1 MACLSSLIIFSLQGL
16 YMNTF
21 RICLMMGF
29 LSAAIY
35 GCSDAKNDRQGQAQ
49 QPAPAVSTLILEK
62 QSVDISMDLPGRVTP
77 FKQSQVRP
85 QVDGVIIKRFFEEG
99 AQVKQGQQLY
109 QIDDARYSAQLNSAH
124 ADVKSALA
132 NQRTMQAKAARYR
145 DLVSRNAVSQQEY
158 DDVIAQNEQ
167 ANANISVA
175 EAKVTVAKVNVDYT
189 KVYAPIDGQISRSY
203 VTEGALVT
211 GNQSQQL
218 ATITQLNP
226 IYVDM
231 QESGAAILELRR
243 EMQQKKALPVSV
255 LVNETSNELYSQQ
268 GQLKFSE
275 VTIDQSTGSITLRA
289 IMPNPNGILL
299 PGLFVKA
306 RVHVGSK
313 DAVLVPQRATMRQ
326 PDGSLTVYLVD
337 VNNQVVAKKINP
349 IKSIGSDYVVTTN
362 LDSGEKLI
370 VTGYQKVKPGAT
382 VNAVP
387 WTKN

>member
-1 MACLSSLIIFSLQGL
+1 MH
-16 YMNTF
+16 TF
-21 RICLMMGF
+21 RIYLMMGF
-29 LSAAIY
+29 LSSTIF
-35 GCSDAKNDRQGQAQ
+35 GCSDAINGPQGAAQ
-49 QPAPAVSTLILEK
+49 KPAQTVSIITLEK
-62 QSVDISMDLPGRVTP
+62 QSVDISMDLPGRITP

-132 NQRTMQAKAARYR
+132 NQKTMQAKTARYK
-145 DLVSRNAVSQQEY
+145 DLVSRNAVSQQEF

-211 GNQSQQL
+211 GNQAQQL

-231 QESGAAILELRR
+231 QESGSAILQLRR
-243 EMQQKKALPVSV
+243 EMQQKEALPVSI
-255 LVNETSNELYSQQ
+255 LVNETTNELYSQQ

-275 VTIDQSTGSITLRA
+275 VTIDQSTGAITLRA
-289 IMPNPNGILL
+289 VMPNPDSILL
-299 PGLFVKA
+299 PGLFVTA
-306 RVHVGSK
+306 RVHLGSK

-326 PDGSLTVYLVD
+326 PDGSLTIYLVD
-337 VNNQVVAKKINP
+337 ANNQVVARKINP
-349 IKSIGSDYVVTTN
+349 IKSIGADYVVTAN

-370 VTGYQKVKPGAT
+370 VTGYQKVRLGVS

-387 WTKN
+387 WTTN

>member
-1 MACLSSLIIFSLQGL
+1 MH
-16 YMNTF
+16 TF
-21 RICLMMGF
+21 RICLMMVF
-29 LSAAIY
+29 LSTTIY
-35 GCSDAKNDRQGQAQ
+35 ACSDATNDPQGSTQIPAQ
-49 QPAPAVSTLILEK
+49 TVSILTLEI

-99 AQVKQGQQLY
+99 AQVTQGQQLY

-132 NQRTMQAKAARYR
+132 NQKSMQAKTARYK
-145 DLVSRNAVSQQEY
+145 DLVSRNAVSQQEF

-211 GNQSQQL
+211 GNQAQQL

-243 EMQQKKALPVSV
+243 EMQQQESLPVSI
-255 LVNETSNELYSQQ
+255 LVNETNSELYSQQ

-275 VTIDQSTGSITLRA
+275 VTIDQSTGAITLRA
-289 IMPNPNGILL
+289 VMPNSNSILL
-299 PGLFVKA
+299 PGLFVTA
-306 RVHVGSK
+306 RVHIGSK
-313 DAVLVPQRATMRQ
+313 NAVLVPQRATMRQ
-326 PDGSLTVYLVD
+326 PNGSLVIYLVD
-337 VNNQVVAKKINP
+337 ANNVVIAKKINP
-349 IKSIGSDYVVTTN
+349 IKSIGADYVVTEN

-370 VTGYQKVKPGAT
+370 VTGYQKVRPGAS
-382 VNAVP
+382 VNTVP
-387 WTKN
+387 WTTN

>member
-1 MACLSSLIIFSLQGL
+1 
-16 YMNTF
+16 
-21 RICLMMGF
+21 
-29 LSAAIY
+29 
-35 GCSDAKNDRQGQAQ
+35 
-49 QPAPAVSTLILEK
+49 
-62 QSVDISMDLPGRVTP
+62 
-77 FKQSQVRP
+77 
-85 QVDGVIIKRFFEEG
+85 
-99 AQVKQGQQLY
+99 
-109 QIDDARYSAQLNSAH
+109 
-124 ADVKSALA
+124 
-132 NQRTMQAKAARYR
+132 MQAKAARYK

-370 VTGYQKVKPGAT
+370 VTGYQKVRPGAT

-387 WTKN
+387 WTTN

>member
-1 MACLSSLIIFSLQGL
+1 
-16 YMNTF
+16 MNAT
-21 RICLMMGF
+21 RICLVVLF
-29 LSAAIY
+29 LSASVY
-35 GCSDAKNDRQGQAQ
+35 GCSDTTTGSQGQAQ
-49 QPAPAVSTLILEK
+49 QPAPTVSIMILEK

-85 QVDGVIIKRFFEEG
+85 QVDGVITKRFFEEG

-109 QIDDARYSAQLNSAH
+109 QIDDARYRAQLNSAH

-132 NQRTMQAKAARYR
+132 NQKTMQAKAARYK
-145 DLVSRNAVSQQEY
+145 DLVSRNAVSKQEY
-158 DDVIAQNEQ
+158 DDVIAQNAQ

-203 VTEGALVT
+203 ITEGALVT
-211 GNQSQQL
+211 GNQAQQL

-243 EMQQKKALPVSV
+243 EMQQKQALPVSL

-275 VTIDQSTGSITLRA
+275 VTIDQSTGAITLRA
-289 IMPNPNGILL
+289 IMPNPDGILL

-326 PDGSLTVYLVD
+326 ADGSLTIYLVD
-337 VNNQVVAKKINP
+337 TNNQVIAKKISP
-349 IKSIGSDYVVTTN
+349 IKSIGSDYVVTGN
-362 LDSGEKLI
+362 LDSGEQLI

-387 WTKN
+387 WVTN

>member
-1 MACLSSLIIFSLQGL
+1 
-16 YMNTF
+16 MNAT
-21 RICLMMGF
+21 RICLAVLF
-29 LSAAIY
+29 LSASVY
-35 GCSDAKNDRQGQAQ
+35 GCSDTTTGSQGQPQ
-49 QPAPAVSTLILEK
+49 QPAPTVSIMILEK

-85 QVDGVIIKRFFEEG
+85 QVDGVITKRFFEEG

-109 QIDDARYSAQLNSAH
+109 QIDDARYRAQLNSAH

-132 NQRTMQAKAARYR
+132 NQKTMQAKAARYK
-145 DLVSRNAVSQQEY
+145 DLVSRNAVSKQEY
-158 DDVIAQNEQ
+158 DDVIAQNAQ

-203 VTEGALVT
+203 ITEGALVT
-211 GNQSQQL
+211 GNQAQQL

-243 EMQQKKALPVSV
+243 EMQQKQALPVSL

-275 VTIDQSTGSITLRA
+275 VTIDQSTGAITLRA
-289 IMPNPNGILL
+289 IMPNPDGILL

-326 PDGSLTVYLVD
+326 ADGSLTIYLVD
-337 VNNQVVAKKINP
+337 ANNQVIAKKINP
-349 IKSIGSDYVVTTN
+349 IKSIGSDYVVTGN
-362 LDSGEKLI
+362 LDSGEQLI

-387 WTKN
+387 WVTN

>member
-1 MACLSSLIIFSLQGL
+1 
-16 YMNTF
+16 
-21 RICLMMGF
+21 MMVF
-29 LSAAIY
+29 LSTTIY
-35 GCSDAKNDRQGQAQ
+35 ACSDATNDPQGSTQIPAQ
-49 QPAPAVSTLILEK
+49 TVSILTLEI

-99 AQVKQGQQLY
+99 AQVTQGQQLY

-132 NQRTMQAKAARYR
+132 NQKSMQAKTARYK
-145 DLVSRNAVSQQEY
+145 DLVSRNAVSQQEF

-211 GNQSQQL
+211 GNQAQQL

-243 EMQQKKALPVSV
+243 EMQQQESLPVSI
-255 LVNETSNELYSQQ
+255 LVNETNSELYSQQ

-275 VTIDQSTGSITLRA
+275 VTIDQSTGAITLRA
-289 IMPNPNGILL
+289 VMPNSNSILL
-299 PGLFVKA
+299 PGLFVTA
-306 RVHVGSK
+306 RVHIGSK
-313 DAVLVPQRATMRQ
+313 NAVLVPQRATMRQ
-326 PDGSLTVYLVD
+326 PNGSLVIYLVD
-337 VNNQVVAKKINP
+337 ANNVVIAKKINP
-349 IKSIGSDYVVTTN
+349 IKSIGADYVVTEN

-370 VTGYQKVKPGAT
+370 VTGYQKVRPGAS
-382 VNAVP
+382 VNTVP
-387 WTKN
+387 WTTN

>member
-1 MACLSSLIIFSLQGL
+1 MHR
-16 YMNTF
+16 F
-21 RICLMMGF
+21 RICLMMVF
-29 LSAAIY
+29 LSTTIY
-35 GCSDAKNDRQGQAQ
+35 GCSDATKDPQGPTQKPAQ
-49 QPAPAVSTLILEK
+49 TVSILALEI

-109 QIDDARYSAQLNSAH
+109 QIDDARYSAQLNSAY

-132 NQRTMQAKAARYR
+132 NQRTMQAKAARYK
-145 DLVSRNAVSQQEY
+145 DLVSRNAVSQQEF

-243 EMQQKKALPVSV
+243 EMQQQQSLPVSI
-255 LVNETSNELYSQQ
+255 LVNETNSELYSQQ

-275 VTIDQSTGSITLRA
+275 VTIDQSTGAITLRA
-289 IMPNPNGILL
+289 VMPNPNSILL
-299 PGLFVKA
+299 PGLFVTA
-306 RVHVGSK
+306 RVHIGSK

-326 PDGSLTVYLVD
+326 PDGSLIIYLVD
-337 VNNQVVAKKINP
+337 ANNVVIAKKINP
-349 IKSIGSDYVVTTN
+349 IKSIGSDYVVTKN

-370 VTGYQKVKPGAT
+370 VTGYQKVRPGAS

-387 WTKN
+387 WTTN

>member
-1 MACLSSLIIFSLQGL
+1 
-16 YMNTF
+16 MNAT
-21 RICLMMGF
+21 RICLAVLF
-29 LSAAIY
+29 LSASVY
-35 GCSDAKNDRQGQAQ
+35 GCSDTTTGSQGQAQ
-49 QPAPAVSTLILEK
+49 QPAPTVSIMILEK

-85 QVDGVIIKRFFEEG
+85 QVDGVITKRFFEEG

-109 QIDDARYSAQLNSAH
+109 QIDDARYRAQLNSAH

-132 NQRTMQAKAARYR
+132 NQKTMQAKAARYK
-145 DLVSRNAVSQQEY
+145 DLVSRHAVSKQEY
-158 DDVIAQNEQ
+158 DDVIAQNAQ

-203 VTEGALVT
+203 ITEGALVT
-211 GNQSQQL
+211 GNQAQQL

-243 EMQQKKALPVSV
+243 EMQQKQALPVSL

-275 VTIDQSTGSITLRA
+275 VTIDQSTGAITLRA
-289 IMPNPNGILL
+289 IMPNPDGILL

-326 PDGSLTVYLVD
+326 ADGSLTIYLVD
-337 VNNQVVAKKINP
+337 ANNQVIAKKISP
-349 IKSIGSDYVVTTN
+349 IKSIGSNYVVTGN
-362 LDSGEKLI
+362 LDSGEQLI

-387 WTKN
+387 WVTN

>member
-1 MACLSSLIIFSLQGL
+1 
-16 YMNTF
+16 MNAT
-21 RICLMMGF
+21 RICLAVLF
-29 LSAAIY
+29 LSASVY
-35 GCSDAKNDRQGQAQ
+35 GCSDTTTGSQGQAQ
-49 QPAPAVSTLILEK
+49 QPAPTVSIMILEK

-85 QVDGVIIKRFFEEG
+85 QVDGVITKRFFEEG

-109 QIDDARYSAQLNSAH
+109 QIDDARYRAQLNSAH

-132 NQRTMQAKAARYR
+132 NQKTMQAKAARYK
-145 DLVSRNAVSQQEY
+145 DLVSRNAVSKQEY
-158 DDVIAQNEQ
+158 DDVIAQNAQ

-203 VTEGALVT
+203 ITEGALVT
-211 GNQSQQL
+211 GNQAQQL

-243 EMQQKKALPVSV
+243 EMQQKQALPVSL
-255 LVNETSNELYSQQ
+255 LVNETSNELHSQQ

-275 VTIDQSTGSITLRA
+275 VTIDQSTGAITLRA
-289 IMPNPNGILL
+289 IMPNPDGILL

-326 PDGSLTVYLVD
+326 ADGSLTIYLVD
-337 VNNQVVAKKINP
+337 ANNQVIAKKISP
-349 IKSIGSDYVVTTN
+349 IKSIGSDYVVTGN
-362 LDSGEKLI
+362 LDSGEQLI

-382 VNAVP
+382 VKPVP
-387 WTKN
+387 WVTN

>member
-1 MACLSSLIIFSLQGL
+1 
-16 YMNTF
+16 MNAT
-21 RICLMMGF
+21 RICLAVLF
-29 LSAAIY
+29 LSASVY
-35 GCSDAKNDRQGQAQ
+35 GCSDTTTGSQGQAQ
-49 QPAPAVSTLILEK
+49 QPAPTVSIMILEK

-85 QVDGVIIKRFFEEG
+85 QVDGVITKRFFEEG

-109 QIDDARYSAQLNSAH
+109 QIDDARYRAQLNSAH

-132 NQRTMQAKAARYR
+132 NQKTMQAKAARYK
-145 DLVSRNAVSQQEY
+145 DLVSRNAVSKQEY
-158 DDVIAQNEQ
+158 DDVIAQNAQ

-203 VTEGALVT
+203 ITEGALVT
-211 GNQSQQL
+211 GNQAQQL

-243 EMQQKKALPVSV
+243 EMQQKQALPVSL
-255 LVNETSNELYSQQ
+255 LVNETNNELYSQQ

-275 VTIDQSTGSITLRA
+275 VTIDQSTGAITLRA
-289 IMPNPNGILL
+289 IMPNPDGILL

-326 PDGSLTVYLVD
+326 ADGSLTIYLVD
-337 VNNQVVAKKINP
+337 ANNQVVAKKISP
-349 IKSIGSDYVVTTN
+349 IKSIGSDYVVTGN
-362 LDSGEKLI
+362 LDSGEQLI

-382 VNAVP
+382 VNPVP
-387 WTKN
+387 WVTN

>member
-1 MACLSSLIIFSLQGL
+1 
-16 YMNTF
+16 MNAT
-21 RICLMMGF
+21 RICLAVLF
-29 LSAAIY
+29 LSASVY
-35 GCSDAKNDRQGQAQ
+35 GCSDTSTGSQEQAQ
-49 QPAPAVSTLILEK
+49 QPAPTVSIMILEK

-85 QVDGVIIKRFFEEG
+85 QVDGVITKRFFEEG
-99 AQVKQGQQLY
+99 AQVNQGQQLY
-109 QIDDARYSAQLNSAH
+109 QIDDARYKAQLNSAH

-132 NQRTMQAKAARYR
+132 NQKTMQAKAARYK
-145 DLVSRNAVSQQEY
+145 DLVSRNAVSKQEY
-158 DDVIAQNEQ
+158 DDVIAQNAQ

-189 KVYAPIDGQISRSY
+189 KVYAPIAGQISRSY
-203 VTEGALVT
+203 ITEGALVT
-211 GNQSQQL
+211 GNQAQQL

-231 QESGAAILELRR
+231 QESGSAILELRR
-243 EMQQKKALPVSV
+243 EMQQKQALPVSL

-275 VTIDQSTGSITLRA
+275 VTIDQSTGAITLRA
-289 IMPNPNGILL
+289 IMPNPDGILL

-326 PDGSLTVYLVD
+326 ADGSLTIYLVD
-337 VNNQVVAKKINP
+337 ANNQVIAKKISP
-349 IKSIGSDYVVTTN
+349 IKSIGSDYVITGN
-362 LDSGEKLI
+362 LDSGEQLI

-387 WTKN
+387 WVTN

>member
-1 MACLSSLIIFSLQGL
+1 MH
-16 YMNTF
+16 TF
-21 RICLMMGF
+21 RICLMMVF
-29 LSAAIY
+29 LSTTIY
-35 GCSDAKNDRQGQAQ
+35 GCSDTTKDPQGPTQKPAQ
-49 QPAPAVSTLILEK
+49 TVSILTLEI
-62 QSVDISMDLPGRVTP
+62 QNVDISMDLPGRVTP

-99 AQVKQGQQLY
+99 AQVTQGQQLY

-132 NQRTMQAKAARYR
+132 NQKTMQAKAARYK
-145 DLVSRNAVSQQEY
+145 DLVSRNAVSQQEF

-243 EMQQKKALPVSV
+243 EMQQQESLPVSI
-255 LVNETSNELYSQQ
+255 LVNETNSELYSQQ

-275 VTIDQSTGSITLRA
+275 VTIDQSTGAITLRA
-289 IMPNPNGILL
+289 VMPNPNSILL
-299 PGLFVKA
+299 PGLFVTA
-306 RVHVGSK
+306 RVHIGSK

-326 PDGSLTVYLVD
+326 PDGSLIIYLVD
-337 VNNQVVAKKINP
+337 VNNVVIAKKINP
-349 IKSIGSDYVVTTN
+349 IKSIGSDYVVTEN

-370 VTGYQKVKPGAT
+370 VTGYQKVRPGAS

-387 WTKN
+387 WTTN